1 MATSFREH
9 GEIVAALQ
17 AGDGD
22 RAAELL
28 RRHVA
33 VQGERFG
40 DLVSSLRALKQ
51 SVPA

>member
-9 GEIVAALQ
+9 GEIAAAIQ
-17 AGDGD
+17 SGDGE

-33 VQGERFG
+33 VQGERFA
-40 DLVSSLRALKQ
+40 DLVSSLRSLKQ